1 VISTGDERTK
11 KDILVSGVLKIGA
24 LNEKQPRKSCL
35 DLRQIGKFI
44 EGEFDSLI
52 QGLHFPNIN
61 KILDFF

>member
-44 EGEFDSLI
+44 EG
-52 QGLHFPNIN
+52 
-61 KILDFF
+61 